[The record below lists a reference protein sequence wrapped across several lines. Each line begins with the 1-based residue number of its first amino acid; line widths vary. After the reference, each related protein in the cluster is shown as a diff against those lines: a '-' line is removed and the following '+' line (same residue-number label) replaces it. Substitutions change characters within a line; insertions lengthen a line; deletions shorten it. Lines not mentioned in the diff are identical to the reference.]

1 MTKKKRVLLFFVF
14 ALTCIVGLTGLC
26 NASSVEQNTL
36 FNGTSSQDT
45 TGLKYRIVQLDTIAR
60 QNFDS
65 LYVKSHIALKE
76 SRQCNYKYG
85 EWACAL
91 QLSLAHLNKG
101 DNDSAIY
108 YANNAL
114 QTGNLLNEKNTIAYA
129 HKRLGACYR
138 TTCDFEKSVYHFIE
152 CEKYARETSND
163 LLLIDAL
170 ANKGIT
176 YRMMKDFPA
185 ALRIFNA
192 IPKECPKLMDN
203 FNRFLIDSNVG
214 HVYFDQGQYQR
225 ALTNFTEAKRF
236 ALQIGDSLN
245 IALSDRNLG
254 NAYFRLGN
262 YELAEKYIN
271 DALIYYRR
279 MFDWPTIETLL
290 RTKGCILLR
299 NGKYREAASVFS
311 NSMLISIRLGG
322 GRTLL
327 SNYRNLASTYKDWRR
342 SEPSNLRLLQ
352 QENEF
357 LLKSVQL
364 QDSLFMREN
373 TEKAL
378 ELERKYDSE
387 RKNAQIAVLEK
398 ETEIQKSRQLI
409 LFTGMGVLVLVMGVL
424 VVAFQYVRKTN
435 RTLLSKNYQIEQQK
449 SQIEVQNKQLE
460 RSISTQNKLF
470 SIIAHDLRSP
480 LASISNISVLLK
492 MNFERG
498 DFEKS
503 ENLVGKLEQRNTQVL
518 QLTDNLLNWASS
530 QTGRIKFMSEK
541 LSVKEMLEEIV
552 ALFDE
557 NARQKNIQIT
567 CDFPEDLYV
576 FADILSMKTVFR
588 NLINNAIKFSFPET
602 EVKVSYF
609 QQKDEVIVKI
619 SDQGIGI
626 PQESQ
631 HILFEITN
639 KKQQLGTN
647 GEKSSGLG
655 LVICKEFVEQNKG
668 RIWMNSVPQKGT
680 DFFVSLPL
688 FPGEQNHSH
697 LS

>member
-1 MTKKKRVLLFFVF
+1 MAKKKRVLLFFVF
-14 ALTCIVGLTGLC
+14 ALICIVGLTGLC

-36 FNGTSSQDT
+36 FNRTSSQDT
-45 TGLKYRIVQLDTIAR
+45 TGLRYRVGQLDTIAR
-60 QNFDS
+60 QNLDS
-65 LYVKSHIALKE
+65 LLVKSHRVLKE

-85 EWACAL
+85 EWVASL
-91 QLSLAHLNKG
+91 QLSLALLNKG

-108 YANNAL
+108 YVNNAL
-114 QTGNLLNEKNTIAYA
+114 KIGNTLGDKNYIAYA
-129 HKRLGACYR
+129 HKRLGSCFRA
-138 TTCDFEKSVYHFIE
+138 TGDFEKSVFHFIE
-152 CEKYARETSND
+152 CEKYARETNND
-163 LLLIDAL
+163 LLLIDVL

-176 YRMMKDFPA
+176 YRMMKDFSA
-185 ALRIFNA
+185 ALRNFNA

-203 FNRFLIDSNVG
+203 FNRFLIESNIG
-214 HVYFDQGQYQR
+214 HVYFDQRQYQR
-225 ALTNFTEAKRF
+225 ALANFTEAKRF

-245 IALSDRNLG
+245 TALSDRNLG
-254 NAYFRLGN
+254 NTYFKLGN
-262 YELAEKYIN
+262 YGLAEKYIN
-271 DALIYYRR
+271 NALIYYRKMIDR
-279 MFDWPTIETLL
+279 PTVETLL
-290 RTKGCILLR
+290 RTKGCIFLG
-299 NGKYREAASVFS
+299 NGKYREAASAFS
-311 NSMLISIRLGG
+311 MSMLLSKQLGDH
-322 GRTLL
+322 RTLL
-327 SNYRNLASTYKDWRR
+327 SNYRNLASTYRDWRR

-357 LLKSVQL
+357 LLKSVLL

-449 SQIEVQNKQLE
+449 SQIEVQNKQLG
-460 RSISTQNKLF
+460 RSINTQNKLF

-503 ENLVGKLEQRNTQVL
+503 ESLVGKLEQRNTQVL

-680 DFFVSLPL
+680 NFFVSLPL